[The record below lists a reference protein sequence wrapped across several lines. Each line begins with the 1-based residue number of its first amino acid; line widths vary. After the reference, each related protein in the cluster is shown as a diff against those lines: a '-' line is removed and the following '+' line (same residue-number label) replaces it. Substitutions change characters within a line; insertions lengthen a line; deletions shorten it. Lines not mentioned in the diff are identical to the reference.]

1 MSTAAPI
8 RVPNKWLV
16 LVLVCIAQFMVV
28 LDATVVNVALPSIQ
42 EDLDFS
48 ASSLQWVVNAYT
60 LAFGGFLLLGGRA
73 ADFVGRKRLFIAG
86 VILFTGASFL
96 AGFATSSEFL
106 IVARALQGLGA
117 AMVSPAALSIV
128 TTTFKEGAE
137 RTRALSV
144 WAAIAVGGA
153 AVGLL
158 LGGVLTEYLSWEWI
172 FFVNVPVGI
181 AAVLLSLRFVPESRV
196 ATRGVDVLGAITVTA
211 GLTLLVYAIVRTQEY
226 GWLSAQTL
234 GLAGAALALLA
245 AFVLIELRSKAPL
258 VRLGIF
264 RTRSLT
270 SANAAM
276 LAVAGGMF
284 AVFYFAS
291 LYVQDILGFT
301 PVQAGLAFLPLTAGI
316 ILFSGMAQQA
326 IARIGVRWVAMT
338 GMATAAIGLMLLS
351 LAPVDGSYAADV
363 LPGLLVM
370 SAGLGFTFVPLTL
383 IATTNVRDEDA
394 GLASGLF
401 NSSQQIGGALG
412 LAILSTVAASTTTDA
427 LPGGAAPTAAR
438 AGLGAGQRLPDGLR
452 GGRRAYDRR
461 SDRHRALHPPPRR
474 GGHPGDGGPGHDRCL
489 APPRCARTRPA
500 TASASSRPR
509 PSSSPRAAPISAS
522 MRSRA
527 APAWGTR
534 RSSAASPPRRTW
546 SSRCSR
552 RACSRSPAPP
562 RRPRP
567 STTRGRACGR
577 RWSTSRPSRCAT
589 AGSSR
594 PWPPR

>member
-1 MSTAAPI
+1 VSTAAPI
-8 RVPNKWLV
+8 RAPNRWVV

-86 VILFTGASFL
+86 VIVFTGASL
-96 AGFATSSEFL
+96 LNGLATSSEAL
-106 IVARALQGLGA
+106 IAFRALQGLGA

-128 TTTFKEGAE
+128 TTTFKDGPE
-137 RTRALSV
+137 RTKALSV

-158 LGGVLTEYLSWEWI
+158 LGGILTEYLSWEWA
-172 FFVNVPVGI
+172 FFVNVPVGV
-181 AAVLLSLRFVPESRV
+181 AAVLLSLRYIPESRV
-196 ATRGVDVLGAITVTA
+196 ATTGVDVLGALSVTA
-211 GLTLLVYAIVRTQEY
+211 GLTLLVYAIVRTQDY
-226 GWLSAQTL
+226 GWVSVETL
-234 GLAGAALALLA
+234 GLAGAAAALLA
-245 AFVLIELRSKAPL
+245 VFVVTELRSKAPL

-264 RTRSLT
+264 RKRSLT
-270 SANAAM
+270 SANIAM

-291 LYVQDILGFT
+291 LYVQGILGFT
-301 PVQAGLAFLPLTAGI
+301 PVEAGLAFLPLTAGI
-316 ILFSGMAQQA
+316 ILFSGLAQQV
-326 IARIGVRWVAMT
+326 IARVDVRWVAMI
-338 GMATAAIGLMLLS
+338 GMATAAAGLVLLS
-351 LAPVDGSYAADV
+351 MAPVDGSYAADV

-427 LPGGAAPTAAR
+427 LPGGGAPSALEQASALVDGYQMAFAVG
-438 AGLGAGQRLPDGLR
+438 AGLMIIGVIVTALFI
-452 GGRRAYDRR
+452 RRRDV
-461 SDRHRALHPPPRR
+461 
-474 GGHPGDGGPGHDRCL
+474 
-489 APPRCARTRPA
+489 
-500 TASASSRPR
+500 
-509 PSSSPRAAPISAS
+509 AAIQA
-522 MRSRA
+522 A
-527 APAWGTR
+527 EAPAVTGV
-534 RSSAASPPRRTW
+534 
-546 SSRCSR
+546 
-552 RACSRSPAPP
+552 
-562 RRPRP
+562 
-567 STTRGRACGR
+567 
-577 RWSTSRPSRCAT
+577 
-589 AGSSR
+589 
-594 PWPPR
+594 

>member
-1 MSTAAPI
+1 MTTAAPRI
-8 RVPNKWLV
+8 ASNKWLV

-48 ASSLQWVVNAYT
+48 TSSLQWVVNAYT

-86 VILFTGASFL
+86 VIVFTGASAL
-96 AGFATSSEFL
+96 AGLATSSEFL

-128 TTTFKEGAE
+128 TTTFKDGPE

-158 LGGVLTEYLSWEWI
+158 LGGILTEYLSWEWA
-172 FFVNVPVGI
+172 FFVNIPVGA
-181 AAVLLSLRFVPESRV
+181 AAVLLSLRFIRESRTD
-196 ATRGVDVLGAITVTA
+196 TRGVDVLGALSVTA
-211 GLTLLVYAIVRTQEY
+211 GLTLLVYAIVRTQDY
-226 GWLSAQTL
+226 GWLSIETL
-234 GLAGAALALLA
+234 GVAGAALALLA
-245 AFVLIELRSKAPL
+245 GFVVTELRSKAPL

-264 RTRSLT
+264 RKRSLT
-270 SANAAM
+270 SANVAM

-291 LYVQDILGFT
+291 LYVQGILGFT

-316 ILFSGMAQQA
+316 ILFSVLAQQV
-326 IARIGVRWVAMT
+326 IARLGVRWVAMI
-338 GMATAAIGLMLLS
+338 GMATAAVGLLLLS

-383 IATTNVRDEDA
+383 IATTNVADEDA

-412 LAILSTVAASTTTDA
+412 LAILSTVAASTTT
-427 LPGGAAPTAAR
+427 GA
-438 AGLGAGQRLPDGLR
+438 LPDG
-452 GGRRAYDRR
+452 G
-461 SDRHRALHPPPRR
+461 
-474 GGHPGDGGPGHDRCL
+474 
-489 APPRCARTRPA
+489 APTGLQQ
-500 TASASSRPR
+500 ASALVNGYQMAFAVGAGLMIVGVMITALFIRR
-509 PSSSPRAAPISAS
+509 RDVEAIQTGEAAMS
-522 MRSRA
+522 
-527 APAWGTR
+527 GV
-534 RSSAASPPRRTW
+534 
-546 SSRCSR
+546 
-552 RACSRSPAPP
+552 
-562 RRPRP
+562 
-567 STTRGRACGR
+567 
-577 RWSTSRPSRCAT
+577 
-589 AGSSR
+589 
-594 PWPPR
+594 

>member
-1 MSTAAPI
+1 VTTAAPRI
-8 RVPNKWLV
+8 ASNKWLV

-48 ASSLQWVVNAYT
+48 TSSLQWVVNAYT

-86 VILFTGASFL
+86 VIVFTGASAL
-96 AGFATSSEFL
+96 AGLATSSELL

-128 TTTFKEGAE
+128 TTTFKDGPE

-158 LGGVLTEYLSWEWI
+158 LGGILTEYLSWEWA
-172 FFVNVPVGI
+172 FFVNVPVGA
-181 AAVLLSLRFVPESRV
+181 AAVLLSLRFIRESRTD
-196 ATRGVDVLGAITVTA
+196 TRGVDVLGALSVTA
-211 GLTLLVYAIVRTQEY
+211 GLTLLVYAIVRTQDY
-226 GWLSAQTL
+226 GWLSIETL
-234 GLAGAALALLA
+234 GVAGAALALLA
-245 AFVLIELRSKAPL
+245 GFVVTELRSKAPL

-264 RTRSLT
+264 RKRSLT
-270 SANAAM
+270 SANVAM

-291 LYVQDILGFT
+291 LYVQGILGFT
-301 PVQAGLAFLPLTAGI
+301 PVEAGLAFLPLTAGI
-316 ILFSGMAQQA
+316 ILFSVLAQQV
-326 IARIGVRWVAMT
+326 IARLDVRWVAMI
-338 GMATAAIGLMLLS
+338 GMATAAVGLLLLS

-383 IATTNVRDEDA
+383 IATTGVADEDA

-427 LPGGAAPTAAR
+427 LPDGDAPTALQQASALVDGYQMAFAVG
-438 AGLGAGQRLPDGLR
+438 AGLMIVGVMITALFIRRRDVAAIQAGEQPVATGA
-452 GGRRAYDRR
+452 
-461 SDRHRALHPPPRR
+461 
-474 GGHPGDGGPGHDRCL
+474 
-489 APPRCARTRPA
+489 
-500 TASASSRPR
+500 
-509 PSSSPRAAPISAS
+509 
-522 MRSRA
+522 
-527 APAWGTR
+527 
-534 RSSAASPPRRTW
+534 
-546 SSRCSR
+546 
-552 RACSRSPAPP
+552 
-562 RRPRP
+562 
-567 STTRGRACGR
+567 
-577 RWSTSRPSRCAT
+577 
-589 AGSSR
+589 
-594 PWPPR
+594 